1 LTQIGFPTG
10 TEFAL
15 FTFGSVKRD
24 NMIAHSDVSDTFT
37 HGFDNA
43 TAFVAE
49 DGRENAFR
57 IYSKREIIAQ
67 K

>member
-1 LTQIGFPTG
+1 MTQIGFPTG

-15 FTFGSVKRD
+15 FTFGSVKR
-24 NMIAHSDVSDTFT
+24 NHMIAHSNVSDTFA
-37 HGFDNA
+37 HRFDNA

-57 IYSKREIIAQ
+57 IYSKRGIIAQ